1 MGLDKNSASIS
12 ADSAKD
18 SAPIEAKRM
27 NNSNIHSDILK
38 NRQKE
43 NNVLNAQLSKK
54 QEISKQKESPFRK
67 LFKKIHS
74 PSTDTVEATGID
86 PNDKLISRTQFIV
99 MSGAAPCTFHAVLQK
114 LPNFPKVRE
123 IRKHQHFYSVTE
135 VNSFLASLG

>member
-43 NNVLNAQLSKK
+43 
-54 QEISKQKESPFRK
+54 SPFRK

-86 PNDKLISRTQFIV
+86 PNDKLISHTQFIV
-99 MSGAAPCTFHAVLQK
+99 MSGVAPCTFHAVLQK

-123 IRKHQHFYSVTE
+123 IRKQQHFYSVTE
-135 VNSFLASLG
+135 VNSFLASQG